1 MSVNKLAKII
11 IAITTISA
19 AIMELIDTSIVNV
32 ALNQMAGSLGAS
44 IEDISWVITSYAIA
58 NVIIIPMTG
67 FLQGFFGRKRY
78 YMWSIAIFTISSVM
92 CGMSGSI
99 YTLVFWRFV
108 QGLGG
113 GGLLSTSQ
121 SILFDTFSQK
131 QRGLAGALFGMGI
144 VIGPTLG
151 PTVGGI
157 IIDNYSWPLIFNI
170 NVPFGILATY
180 MCYRFIEPDSENLH
194 RPNIDWLGIALLAVG
209 IGSLQ
214 YVLERGE
221 PEDWFDSQ
229 RIIWLAIVACLG
241 LISFVIWELKQ
252 KHPVVNLRILKDLNL
267 AFTTV
272 LTFIVG
278 FSLFTSVF
286 VFPLMLQR
294 VLGYTAFATGI
305 TLLPASALSMFVM
318 PFVGKRLQ
326 AGTPPKV
333 FVAIGFSALML
344 FGFLMSKA
352 DVNVSSGFFTLPLMI
367 RGAGLAMLMVPLTL
381 LAVQGLAPRDMPQGI
396 ALNNMMRQL
405 GGSFGIA
412 IINNYVANRYMVH
425 RTDLISNVYQ
435 GSLQLYERSSLL
447 MQGLQAKLPVTANV
461 QKQVNQILDLTVMK
475 QSYLLSYLDAFMFS
489 AVCILVVF
497 PLLFFTRKRK
507 TSVQDSLAD
516 NKKMAAE
523 ISEAAH

>member
-1 MSVNKLAKII
+1 MSISRIAKIV

-32 ALNQMAGSLGAS
+32 ALNQMAGTLGAS

-67 FLQGFFGRKRY
+67 FLAAYFGRKRY
-78 YMWSIAIFTISSVM
+78 YMGSIILFTFASVM
-92 CGMSGSI
+92 CGMSTSI
-99 YTLVFWRFV
+99 WTLVFWRFV

-121 SILFDTFSQK
+121 SILFDAFPKS
-131 QRGLAGALFGMGI
+131 QRGVAGALFGMGI

-157 IIDNYSWPLIFNI
+157 IIDNYSWPLIFNV
-170 NVPFGILATY
+170 NVPFGIIATY
-180 MCYRFIEPDSENLH
+180 LSFRFIDPDEEQFTKPH
-194 RPNIDWLGIALLAVG
+194 IDWAGIFLLTLG

-221 PEDWFDSQ
+221 TEDWFDSQ
-229 RIIWLAIVACLG
+229 KIVWFTVFAVIGLA
-241 LISFVIWELKQ
+241 SFIFWELKQ
-252 KHPVVNLRILKDLNL
+252 KHPVVNLRILKDTNL
-267 AFTTV
+267 AFTTI

-278 FSLFTSVF
+278 FALFTSVF
-286 VFPLMLQR
+286 VFPLLLQR

-305 TLLPASALSMFVM
+305 TLLPGSLLSLIVM

-326 AGTPPKV
+326 AGTSPKV
-333 FVAIGFSALML
+333 FVVFGFAILML
-344 FGFLMSKA
+344 FGYLMSRA
-352 DVNVSSGFFTLPLMI
+352 DMTVSSGFFTLPLLI
-367 RGAGLAMLMVPLTL
+367 RGGGLAMLMVPLTT
-381 LAVQGLAPRDMPQGI
+381 LAVQGLEPIDMPQGI

-412 IINNYVANRYMVH
+412 IINNYIAGRYIVH
-425 RTDLISNVYQ
+425 RQDLISNIYQ
-435 GSLQLYERSSLL
+435 GSQLLWERTSLL

-461 QKQVNQILDLTVMK
+461 QQQVTQILDLTVMK
-475 QSYLLSYLDAFMFS
+475 QAYLLSYLDAFLFS
-489 AVCILVVF
+489 ATAILVVY
-497 PLLFFTRKRK
+497 PLLFFTRKK
-507 TSVQDSLAD
+507 KGAKPIAGELAEEI
-516 NKKMAAE
+516 AE
-523 ISEAAH
+523 ETF